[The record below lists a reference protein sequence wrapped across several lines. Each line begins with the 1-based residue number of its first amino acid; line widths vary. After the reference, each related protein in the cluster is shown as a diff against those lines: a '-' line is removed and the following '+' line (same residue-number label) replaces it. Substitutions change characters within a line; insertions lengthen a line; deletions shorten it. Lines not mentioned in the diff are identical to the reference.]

1 MKLQKPIK
9 ENEFTMITFRIQ
21 KNVIEKLNFIAK
33 KNNLTKTEVLRQL
46 IGNQYNEE
54 TNNKKSEE

>member
-54 TNNKKSEE
+54 TNNKES